1 MRMIRSSLLSSI
13 DPIIRL
19 QTFLRTIAA
28 AGREVVRVPPFTATF
43 ASDDSLKYLNYAIP
57 DDGAEPDAAAIEQLR
72 EAFRAHERLPRL
84 EWIEEAAPRVAEALG
99 AAGMEEELRTPLM
112 ACAPDDLVEAEARV
126 EKLTVA
132 PVGPDDLREAT
143 DIMRVAFG
151 GALLAAGEEPRAPSG
166 GAVLA
171 RSAGTP
177 VSAAMWTPVS
187 DGISEIVGV
196 ATAEDWRRRG
206 LAGVVTAAAT
216 HAAFEAGAVFGVLS
230 PGDDTAQRVYAR
242 AGYRRVAT
250 MLHWSDPS

>member
-43 ASDDSLKYLNYAIP
+43 ASDDSLKYLSYAIP
-57 DDGAEPDAAAIEQLR
+57 DDG
-72 EAFRAHERLPRL
+72 
-84 EWIEEAAPRVAEALG
+84 
-99 AAGMEEELRTPLM
+99 
-112 ACAPDDLVEAEARV
+112 AEARV

-151 GALLAAGEEPRAPSG
+151 GAPLAAGEEPRAPRG